1 MIKSIF
7 EEISN
12 EPGTNRKM
20 EILAVHKAGP
30 HSVVLER
37 VLYLAN
43 SKRIKFYIKQIP
55 AYTTNGKN
63 IPLKDAIEM
72 LIDLSDR
79 KVSGQSGIDHLA
91 NILASVSP
99 NDAHIIERIIEKDC
113 KLGMGTTNINKIF
126 MSLIENTPYMGA
138 VPYKK
143 ETAQAIFA
151 DPKNAGYAYSQIKM
165 DGRYCNAIVRD
176 GEVLLE
182 SREGN
187 PTYVGGA
194 KFLKELAT
202 FADCVLNGEL
212 TMDGVSRYDSNGI
225 IASLVSIGSKKNLG
239 EDVVSEIREFEK
251 KKKMGYQKALD
262 SIRFTV
268 WDTIKVDEYFACVSN
283 TPYHDRL
290 VNLSK
295 ILKPANPTMVSFIK
309 TKKVYSFEQALVHFQ
324 ENLNE
329 GQEGTI
335 LKASM
340 GTWEDNKPKWQ
351 VKMKLEMHVDMRIT
365 GFNYGT
371 GKNAQLISSID
382 VESSDGL
389 VKTSPCGMKESV
401 MKHVTANQSKL
412 LGTILEV
419 TCSGLS
425 NDSTGNY
432 SLLHPR
438 LAKGDLSS
446 FRDDKTTCDSLQSI
460 KDIEAA
466 AKALPTATSKVKTA
480 TVK

>member
-1 MIKSIF
+1 MKHIF
-7 EEISN
+7 DEISS
-12 EPGTNRKM
+12 EPGSNMKM
-20 EILAVHKAGP
+20 TILAKHKAGP
-30 HSVVLER
+30 DSALLER

-43 SKRIKFYIKQIP
+43 SKRIKFYVKQIP
-55 AYTTNGKN
+55 SYSTNGKN
-63 IPLKDAIEM
+63 IPLKDAVEM
-72 LIDLSDR
+72 LVPLSDR
-79 KVSGQSGIDHLA
+79 KITGGLAVSHLS
-91 NILASVSP
+91 NVLSSVTP
-99 NDAHIIERIIEKDC
+99 DDAYIIERIIEKDC

-126 MSLIENTPYMGA
+126 GSLIENTPYMGA

-151 DPKNAGYAYSQIKM
+151 DPKNQGYAYSQIKM
-165 DGRYCNAIVRD
+165 DGRYCNAIIRD

-187 PTYVGGA
+187 PTYVKGA
-194 KFLKELAT
+194 KFMKELAT
-202 FADCVLNGEL
+202 FSDCVLNGEL
-212 TMDGVSRYDSNGI
+212 TMDGVPRYDSNGI

-239 EDVVSEIREFEK
+239 EDVTEEIKDFEK
-251 KKKMGYQKALD
+251 KKKMKYQNALD
-262 SIRFTV
+262 NIRFTV
-268 WDTIKVDEYFACVSN
+268 WDTITVAEYFACVSK

-290 VNLSK
+290 VSLSL
-295 ILKPANPTMVSFIK
+295 ILKPANPTLVSFIK
-309 TKKVYSFEQALVHFQ
+309 TKKVYSFQQALEHFQ
-324 ENLNE
+324 ENLQE

-351 VKMKLEMHVDMRIT
+351 VKMKLEMDVDLKIT

-371 GKNAQLISSID
+371 GKNANVISSID

-389 VKTSPCGMKESV
+389 VKTSPCGMKEAV
-401 MKHVTANQSKL
+401 MKYVTLNQSKL
-412 LGTILEV
+412 LGTVLEV

-425 NDSTGNY
+425 NDSSGNFA
-432 SLLHPR
+432 LLHPR
-438 LAKGDLSS
+438 LKKGDLSS

-466 AKALPTATSKVKTA
+466 AKSLKPSSSSALDLIV
-480 TVK
+480 

>member
-1 MIKSIF
+1 MIKKIF
-7 EEISN
+7 DEISS
-12 EPGTNRKM
+12 EPGTNKKM
-20 EILAVHKAGP
+20 EILSIHKAGP
-30 HSVVLER
+30 NSVLLER

-55 AYTTNGKN
+55 QYNTNGQN

-72 LIDLSDR
+72 LIELSDR
-79 KVSGQSGIDHLA
+79 KISGSAGVQHLA

-99 NDAHIIERIIEKDC
+99 DDAHIIERIIEKDC

-143 ETAQAIFA
+143 EVAQAIFD
-151 DPKNAGYAYSQIKM
+151 DPKNQGYAYSQIKM
-165 DGRYCNAIVRD
+165 DGRYCNAIIRD

-187 PTYVGGA
+187 PTYVNGA

-202 FADCVLNGEL
+202 FSDCVLNGEL
-212 TMDGVSRYDSNGI
+212 TIDGVTRYDSNGI
-225 IASLVSIGSKKNLG
+225 IASLVSIGAKKNNG
-239 EDVVSEIREFEK
+239 ESIIAEIRDFEK
-251 KKKMGYQKALD
+251 KKKIGYQEALD

-268 WDTIKVDEYFACVSN
+268 WDTIKVDEYFACISK

-290 VNLSK
+290 VNLSR

-309 TKKVYSFEQALVHFQ
+309 TKKVYSFEQALEHFQ
-324 ENLNE
+324 ENLHH

-351 VKMKLEMHVDMRIT
+351 VKMKLEMTVDLRIV

-371 GKNAQLISSID
+371 GKNSQLISSID

-389 VKTSPCGMKESV
+389 VKTSPCGMKEDV
-401 MKHVTANQSKL
+401 MKYVTANQTKL
-412 LGTILEV
+412 KGTILEV

-425 NDSTGNY
+425 NDSSGNY

-446 FRDDKTTCDSLQSI
+446 FRDDKTTCDSLHSI

-466 AKALPTATSKVKTA
+466 AKALPTGKKTSAVK
-480 TVK
+480 